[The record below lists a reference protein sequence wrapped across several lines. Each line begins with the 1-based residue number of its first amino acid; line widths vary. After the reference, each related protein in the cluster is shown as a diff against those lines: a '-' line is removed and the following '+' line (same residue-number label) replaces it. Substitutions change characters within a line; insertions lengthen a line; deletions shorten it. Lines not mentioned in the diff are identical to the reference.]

1 MKCKQQSSA
10 QSGPWYALRISLAA
24 ILMMSVVAAIP
35 QPADGAVTFFN
46 ESANSPGDPASSAAA
61 ETAYLAAI
69 PGAGYTAFTEG
80 FSASAFDPGRT
91 YPSTAVSLTNQ
102 GITWHSSAGDYLGLS
117 DAGSGV
123 SPWLIYSK
131 GGSPEEES
139 HAVPATIFGEST
151 RTLYGIGMWVNGN
164 KGKLNLILD
173 DGAPMK
179 FVMITG
185 YDTNDPPEPFK
196 STIGLSNTPQF
207 FGVIVPDGFTKF
219 QLLEVDG
226 TLGDQALMWS
236 SNFTFAV
243 PEPAAIAVLAI
254 GGFLLLRR
262 RRVRP

>member
-1 MKCKQQSSA
+1 MKFKQQASA
-10 QSGPWYALRISLAA
+10 QSGPRYALRISFAA
-24 ILMMSVVAAIP
+24 ILMMVVVAESP
-35 QPADGAVTFFN
+35 EPADGAVTFFN

-80 FSASAFDPGRT
+80 FSASAFDPGRI

-102 GITWHSSAGDYLGLS
+102 GITWHSSTGDYLGLS
-117 DAGSGV
+117 DAGGGA

-131 GGSPEEES
+131 GGSPQES
-139 HAVPATIFGEST
+139 LHAVPATIFGEST

-185 YDTNDPPEPFK
+185 YDTHDPPEPFK

-219 QLLEVDG
+219 QLLEIDG
-226 TLGDQALMWS
+226 TLEDQAQMWA

-243 PEPAAIAVLAI
+243 PEPATMSLLALGGIA
-254 GGFLLLRR
+254 LLRR
-262 RRVRP
+262 RRNRG

>member
-1 MKCKQQSSA
+1 MKFKQQASA
-10 QSGPWYALRISLAA
+10 QSGPRYALRISFAA
-24 ILMMSVVAAIP
+24 ILMMSVVAAFP
-35 QPADGAVTFFN
+35 QPADGEVTFFN

-61 ETAYLAAI
+61 EAAYLAAI
-69 PGAGYTAFTEG
+69 PGAGYAAFTEG
-80 FSASAFDPGRT
+80 FSASAFDPGRI

-131 GGSPEEES
+131 GGSPEES

-164 KGKLNLILD
+164 KGKLHLILD

-179 FVMITG
+179 FVMILG
-185 YDTNDPPEPFK
+185 YDDNEPPEPIK

-219 QLLEVDG
+219 QLLEIDG
-226 TLGDQALMWS
+226 TLEDQALMWA

-243 PEPAAIAVLAI
+243 PEPATIGVLAF
-254 GGFLLLRR
+254 GGCLLLRR
-262 RRVRP
+262 RHIRA